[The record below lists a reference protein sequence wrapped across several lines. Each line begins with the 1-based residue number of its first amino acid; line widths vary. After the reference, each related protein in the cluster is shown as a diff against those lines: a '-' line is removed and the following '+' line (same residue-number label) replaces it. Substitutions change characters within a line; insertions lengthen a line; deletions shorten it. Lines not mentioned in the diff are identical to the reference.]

1 MAAHTARPSKTS
13 MKREAPTLDILSTN
27 RPSTNNFFKTS
38 LRKGFSIDGGQF
50 SGSLT
55 TTSVKPRIIESKISV
70 SNDFYNLSDGF
81 KRIFA
86 DDKKDRKLIIPVV
99 GYGGHRRGDR
109 SQNYFGKSFRDTTIQ
124 SKCLERN
131 FRSHSLAQ

>member
-1 MAAHTARPSKTS
+1 MTNTKTNFLKNKTRHGVS
-13 MKREAPTLDILSTN
+13 LDA
-27 RPSTNNFFKTS
+27 
-38 LRKGFSIDGGQF
+38 F
-50 SGSLT
+50 SGFKT
-55 TTSVKPRIIESKISV
+55 TTSVKPRIIESKISE
-70 SNDFYNLSDGF
+70 NTDFYNLSNGF

-109 SQNYFGKSFRDTTIQ
+109 SQNYFGKSFRDTTIY

-131 FRSHSLAQ
+131 FRSLSLA